1 MIRTPDQR
9 VRVFVSSTLG
19 ELAAERRAVT
29 AAITRLRLTPVLFEL
44 GARPYAPQDLYRAY
58 LQQSDVF
65 VGIYAES
72 YGWVAPGMEVS
83 GLEDEYRLSAG
94 KPRLIYLKQAVRREP
109 RLTSFLEAIEADGV
123 VSYRLYKDADELASL
138 VVDDLA
144 LLLTERFVS
153 PPAAE
158 PVAPLPASRWPLI
171 DRVEE
176 LRVVT
181 GLLRQADVG
190 LVTLTGPGGVGKT
203 TLALA
208 AAHAVAEQFADGVA
222 FVSLETLTDNSLV
235 RQTIAQQ
242 LRVPPVAGQTVEES
256 LLAFFGPR
264 QMLLLVDNVDRLL
277 VVAAPFA
284 EQALKQSPGLT
295 VLATSREP
303 LRLRGEKVVP
313 VAPLALPEAGV
324 PDDPGRLAAVPSV
337 DFFLACA
344 RDAKPDFR
352 LTDANAAAVAEIC
365 RRLDGLPLALQLAA
379 ARLTV
384 LTPGALMERLE
395 QYCLPLLTR
404 GPRDLPERQ
413 QTLRGAIAWS
423 YDTLG
428 ATEQRLL
435 RQLGVFVG
443 GFTLEEVE
451 ALVDGGP
458 DDLDPL
464 EAISTLVGRSV
475 VFVQLPDEAT
485 PCFGMLETIR
495 EFALEQLEASGEAA
509 RARQRHAELFR
520 DLAVRAEPMLIG
532 TTERHRTWTA
542 QLWRAHGNIRVAL
555 AWSASADGEL
565 AVGVA
570 LAGAL
575 GWFWLA
581 AGRLQEAQSWY
592 AALLARRSE
601 ADDSVAWAKVLHG
614 SALQLWGL
622 GDLTQAAAAEEA
634 AVRIFRAAGERRWL
648 SYGLAR
654 MARVRTGQQ
663 RVAEAEALLDEA
675 RAVWSQVEE
684 TYGQPFDAYL
694 RYYLGSA
701 ALVRGDV
708 DAARAHLEASA
719 RELKAAGDYTACGA
733 VLGGLGML
741 AARRGEH
748 GEARATFAEALPLLR
763 SGDDQWDL
771 ALLLLNFGLEGAR
784 AVSPAAGGLL
794 TEALRAWQRFRSPP
808 GVALALAG
816 LGEVAA
822 NGGQPRRAGELFGA
836 ARALLPATHPLLLVF
851 VPCDLPARLA
861 VARGRGDPAAFD
873 LGLAEGSAWPID
885 QAVAAGLATA
895 TPPTATPPTAATPAT
910 TANPDTAV
918 NPAATAAPDATVNPA
933 ATANPD
939 ASVNP
944 AAGPTPDVAGPDA
957 AVDPAAGATPDVA
970 GPEVTAVDPDAAAE

>member
-29 AAITRLRLTPVLFEL
+29 GAITRLRLTPVLFEL

-72 YGWVAPGMEVS
+72 YGWIAPGMEVS

-94 KPRLIYLKQAVRREP
+94 KPRLIYLKEAARREP

-123 VSYRLYKDADELASL
+123 VSYRSFKDADELGSL
-138 VVDDLA
+138 VADDLA

-153 PPAAE
+153 PPAAA
-158 PVAPLPASRWPLI
+158 PVAPLPAPRWPLV

-176 LRVVT
+176 LQVVT

-208 AAHAVAEQFADGVA
+208 AAHVVADQFADGA
-222 FVSLETLTDNSLV
+222 SFVSLETLTDNSLI

-242 LRVPPVAGQTVEES
+242 LHVPPLTGQTLEES

-277 VVAAPFA
+277 VVAAPLA
-284 EQALKQSPGLT
+284 EQVLKQSPGLK

-303 LRLRGEKVVP
+303 LRLRGEKMVP
-313 VAPLALPEAGV
+313 VAPLALPEPGV
-324 PDDPGRLAAVPSV
+324 PVDPGGLAAVPAV
-337 DFFLACA
+337 AFFLTCA
-344 RDAKPDFR
+344 RDAQPDFR

-384 LTPGALMERLE
+384 LSPEALVERLE
-395 QYCLPLLTR
+395 YRLPLLTR

-413 QTLRGAIAWS
+413 QTLRAAIAWS

-428 ATEQRLL
+428 ATEQRLF

-443 GFTLEEVE
+443 GFTLEAVE

-464 EAISTLVGRSV
+464 EAISTLVGQSV
-475 VFVQLPDEAT
+475 VFVQLPEEAI

-509 RARQRHAELFR
+509 RARRRHAEFFR
-520 DLAVRAEPMLIG
+520 DLATRAEPMLLG
-532 TTERHRTWTA
+532 SAERQRAWTA
-542 QLWRAHGNIRVAL
+542 QLERAHDNMRVAL

-575 GWFWLA
+575 GWFWLVS
-581 AGRLQEAQSWY
+581 GRLQEARSWY
-592 AALLARRSE
+592 AALLTRRGE

-622 GDLTQAAAAEEA
+622 GDLAQAAAAEES
-634 AVRIFRAAGERRWL
+634 AVEIFRSAGERRWL

-663 RVAEAEALLDEA
+663 RVTEAEALLEEA
-675 RAVWSQVEE
+675 RAVWGQVEV

-694 RYYLGSA
+694 RYYLGAA
-701 ALVRGDV
+701 ALVRGDA
-708 DAARAHLEASA
+708 DTARAHLEASV
-719 RELKAAGDYTACGA
+719 RELKAAGDHTACGA
-733 VLGGLGML
+733 VLGSLGML

-748 GEARATFAEALPLLR
+748 AEARATFAEALPLLR
-763 SGDDQWDL
+763 EGDDQWDL

-784 AVSPAAGGLL
+784 AVSPAAVGLL
-794 TEALRAWQRFRSPP
+794 TDALRAWHRFRSPA
-808 GVALALAG
+808 GIALALAG

-822 NGGQPRRAGELFGA
+822 DGGQPRRAGQLLGA
-836 ARALLPATHPLLLVF
+836 AQALLPATHPTLLVI
-851 VPCDLPARLA
+851 VPYDLPARLA
-861 VARGRGDPAAFD
+861 AARSRGDQAAFD
-873 LGLAEGSAWPID
+873 RGLAEGQGWAID
-885 QAVAAGLATA
+885 RAVAAGLAS
-895 TPPTATPPTAATPAT
+895 AA
-910 TANPDTAV
+910 
-918 NPAATAAPDATVNPA
+918 
-933 ATANPD
+933 
-939 ASVNP
+939 
-944 AAGPTPDVAGPDA
+944 
-957 AVDPAAGATPDVA
+957 
-970 GPEVTAVDPDAAAE
+970 DPDAAPG